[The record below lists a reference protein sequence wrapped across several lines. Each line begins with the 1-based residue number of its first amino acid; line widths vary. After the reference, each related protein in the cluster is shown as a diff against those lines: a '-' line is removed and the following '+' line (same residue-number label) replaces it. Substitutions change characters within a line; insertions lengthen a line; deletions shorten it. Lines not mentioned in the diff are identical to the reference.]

1 MREYKSSYTYCL
13 TTKNRS
19 VNFYRKRYFDFSK
32 EDIANFVSPIL
43 EKAEIKDGKRKVN
56 IGSVSSLANK
66 CYSAT
71 WGGVKIYP
79 LASYKNAQILRSMFA
94 ILHETKTPVVVNGKS
109 YYVEYDS
116 GIDSKNFCDENNIAR
131 LTNSIKKMTNN
142 GIWTRKTDILYVKEV

>member
-1 MREYKSSYTYCL
+1 
-13 TTKNRS
+13 
-19 VNFYRKRYFDFSK
+19 
-32 EDIANFVSPIL
+32 
-43 EKAEIKDGKRKVN
+43 
-56 IGSVSSLANK
+56 
-66 CYSAT
+66 
-71 WGGVKIYP
+71 
-79 LASYKNAQILRSMFA
+79 MFA